1 MIGLLE
7 HRPRYLHSHHHVA
20 VAQSRHAFIYDQNL
34 VELHR
39 LSALIEPAFLEFLPY
54 HWLLVC
60 AVRTLS
66 LILPSFHVS
75 DKFIQGIPGT
85 LSYLDTS
92 MGTIVAQHRP
102 KLGTPTAFT
111 QNTHNAVVYW
121 GAGNGMSIPMTSR
134 LQIHSDQVLH
144 H

>member
-1 MIGLLE
+1 M
-7 HRPRYLHSHHHVA
+7 HSHHHVA

-39 LSALIEPAFLEFLPY
+39 LSTLIEPAFLEFLPY

-60 AVRTLS
+60 AVCTMLLTFLLS
-66 LILPSFHVS
+66 PQFTNHRFKGL
-75 DKFIQGIPGT
+75 PGT

-92 MGTIVAQHRP
+92 TGTIVAQHRP
-102 KLGTPTAFT
+102 KLGPPTALS

-121 GAGNGMSIPMTSR
+121 GAGNGVLMDMASCFNFAATRIFA
-134 LQIHSDQVLH
+134 QFSDS
-144 H
+144 